1 MTDQQR
7 GVCAERLAD
16 FKKGHPEFNEFVARW
31 ADLLMLQKEVKD
43 ELRFPDAQVFAWT
56 EEEFIGG
63 VPLATKLP
71 AQLFMEPFRESSAR
85 MGNQLAAMFPPL
97 GENISRLQKR
107 LEDDAWC
114 AQCLAAVV
122 NGDAAALAAAA
133 SSVDISPEILLF
145 YARAVYSPCAKALRP
160 LLEEHPSVVL
170 WRKRYCPICGSDPD
184 LETLEIHADEA
195 DFVVSKSGQAWL
207 HCPQCGLHWRFS
219 RAVCPSCGTQENSK
233 LTRYSLAEN
242 PQEFIYACDACNHY
256 LPCIDMADRPAA
268 DSFADMDCA
277 SLSMVHLD
285 AVAQAKGYKP
295 LSPAAWALVQLFDH

>member
-1 MTDQQR
+1 MTVQQSEA
-7 GVCAERLAD
+7 CDERVDA
-16 FKKGHPEFNEFVARW
+16 FVKKHPEFKEFVAPW
-31 ADLLMLQKEVKD
+31 AKLLMVQQEVMAGLK
-43 ELRFPDAQVFAWT
+43 FPDVQDFAWT

-63 VPLATKLP
+63 VPLTTKLP
-71 AQLFMEPFRESSAR
+71 AEFFIVSFREAAAKIGSS
-85 MGNQLAAMFPPL
+85 LADTFPPL
-97 GENISRLQKR
+97 AESINRLQKR

-114 AQCLAAVV
+114 VQCLSAVV
-122 NGDAAALAAAA
+122 SGDAAALAAAA
-133 SSVDISPEILLF
+133 SSADVSPEIMLF

-184 LETLEIHADEA
+184 VETLEIHADEA

-242 PQEFIYACDACNHY
+242 SQEFIYACDACNHY
-256 LPCIDMADRPAA
+256 LPCIDLA
-268 DSFADMDCA
+268 DSSVPETLSNMDCA

-285 AVAQAKGYKP
+285 AMAQAKGYEP
-295 LSPAAWALVQLFDH
+295 LSPAAWALVRLLDH

>member
-1 MTDQQR
+1 MTMQQ
-7 GVCAERLAD
+7 GDVCDERVNG
-16 FKKGHPEFNEFVARW
+16 FIENHPEFKEVVTRW
-31 ADLLMLQKEVKD
+31 AKLLLLQQEVMAGLK
-43 ELRFPDAQVFAWT
+43 LPDVQDFAWT

-63 VPLATKLP
+63 VPLVTKLSP
-71 AQLFMEPFRESSAR
+71 QMFMEPFRESAAMLGSY
-85 MGNQLAAMFPPL
+85 LAEMFPPL
-97 GENISRLQKR
+97 GESLGSMQKS
-107 LEDDAWC
+107 LKDDVWS

-122 NGDAAALAAAA
+122 SGDVAALDAAAG
-133 SSVDISPEILLF
+133 SVGLSPEMLLF
-145 YARAVYSPCAKALRP
+145 YARAVYSPCAKAMRP

-233 LTRYSLAEN
+233 LTRYSLADK

-256 LPCIDMADRPAA
+256 LPCIDMAESPAK
-268 DSFADMDCA
+268 DSLASMDCA

-285 AVAQAKGYKP
+285 AMAQARGYEP
-295 LSPAAWALVQLFDH
+295 LSPAAWALVRMVDC

>member
-1 MTDQQR
+1 MIMQQR
-7 GVCAERLAD
+7 DACDEKVGLFVN
-16 FKKGHPEFNEFVARW
+16 KYPEFKEFMARW
-31 ADLLMLQKEVKD
+31 VKLLVLQQEVQAGLK
-43 ELRFPDAQVFAWT
+43 FPDVQNFAWT

-71 AQLFMEPFRESSAR
+71 LQLFAEPFRLSAAK
-85 MGNQLAAMFPPL
+85 MGSQLAEIFPPL
-97 GENISRLQKR
+97 GESIDRLQKR
-107 LEDDAWC
+107 LEDDTWS

-133 SSVDISPEILLF
+133 SSVDISAEILLF
-145 YARAVYSPCAKALRP
+145 YVRAVYSPCAKALRP
-160 LLEEHPSVVL
+160 LLEQHPSVVL
-170 WRKRYCPICGSDPD
+170 WRKRYCPVCGSDPD

-233 LTRYSLAEN
+233 LTRYSLADN

-256 LPCIDMADRPAA
+256 LPCIDMAESPAK
-268 DSFADMDCA
+268 DSLESMDCA

-285 AVAQAKGYKP
+285 AMAQARGYEP
-295 LSPAAWALVQLFDH
+295 LSPAAWALVRMVDC